1 MNNGENMDPKPRI
14 FISAPVD
21 ASLTPTQL
29 AIKAAIIRK
38 IKSAGFE
45 PQEFYVS
52 GLPLRET
59 WGFENAEQVMRR
71 CQGAI
76 IFAFGKWE
84 VIMPNNTLVILPTE
98 YNHYEGALA
107 LSLDK
112 ETLIIKED
120 MVAPRGIA
128 YNGGG
133 HHILPIPQNAKQA
146 WVNSN
151 TFKKQ
156 FNDWLKSIEDRPH
169 VFFGY
174 SGKATDTANRI
185 MKYLISIDV
194 KVRDWQMD
202 FRPAGTI
209 LDEIEES
216 AKKSLGS
223 IFLFT
228 KDDELVNGDQ
238 ANAAPRDNVVFEAG
252 YFMHAVGKE
261 RTLIIREE
269 GTKMPADVG
278 GAIYLD
284 LKDRNNTASIET
296 ALRKFIDDRI

>member
-1 MNNGENMDPKPRI
+1 MNLKPRI

-21 ASLTPTQL
+21 TSLTQAQL
-29 AIKAAIIRK
+29 GIKNAIMSKVK
-38 IKSAGFE
+38 KAGFE

-52 GLPLRET
+52 GLPLREA
-59 WGFENAEQVMRR
+59 WNFENAEQIMRK

-84 VIMPNNTLVILPTE
+84 VVMPNNSLVILPTE

-120 MVAPRGIA
+120 VVAPRGIA

-133 HHILPIPQNAKQA
+133 HHILPLPHNAKPS
-146 WVNSN
+146 WINSN

-156 FNDWLKSIEDRPH
+156 FADWLDSVQKRPH
-169 VFFGY
+169 IFFGY
-174 SGKATDTANRI
+174 SGKATDTAKQI
-185 MKYLISIDV
+185 MKYLKSIHV
-194 KVRDWQMD
+194 KVRDWQID

-216 AKKSLGS
+216 AKKALAG

-228 KDDELVNGDQ
+228 KDDDLLIGDEV
-238 ANAAPRDNVVFEAG
+238 NAAPRDNVVFEAG

-261 RTLIIREE
+261 RTLIIREKDA
-269 GTKMPADVG
+269 KMPADVG

-284 LKDRNNTASIET
+284 LKNRKNTSSIQT
-296 ALRKFIDDRI
+296 SLRKFIEDRV

>member
-1 MNNGENMDPKPRI
+1 MNLKPRI
-14 FISAPVD
+14 FISSPMD
-21 ASLTPTQL
+21 ASLTTTQR
-29 AIKAAIIRK
+29 AIKGAIIRK
-38 IKSAGFE
+38 IISSGFE

-52 GLPLRET
+52 GLPLRQA
-59 WGFENAEQVMRR
+59 WDFENAEQIMRR

-107 LSLDK
+107 LALDK

-120 MVAPRGIA
+120 VVASRGIA

-133 HHILPIPQNAKQA
+133 HHILSIPQNAKPA

-151 TFKKQ
+151 KFKAQ
-156 FNDWLKSIEDRPH
+156 FNDWIKSIQDRPH

-174 SGKATDTANRI
+174 AGKASDTANRI
-185 MKYLISIDV
+185 IKYLNSIGV
-194 KVRDWQMD
+194 RVRDWQID
-202 FRPAGTI
+202 FQPAGTI

-216 AKKSLGS
+216 AKKALAG

-228 KDDELVNGDQ
+228 KDDDFLVGDEV
-238 ANAAPRDNVVFEAG
+238 NAAPRDNVVFEAG

-261 RTLIIREE
+261 RTLIIREKD
-269 GTKMPADVG
+269 TKMPADVG
-278 GAIYLD
+278 GTIYLE
-284 LKDRNNTASIET
+284 LKSRKNTSSIET
-296 ALRKFIDDRI
+296 ALRKFIEDQI